1 MPGREQPGHS
11 LGRVSSTWYFLP
23 LLGGVVFLGSAV
35 QRMAGIGFGLVA
47 ASGLVLLVGPLDGVA
62 LANCAGI
69 AISGVGLL
77 ATWRRVTLRAM
88 LPLVGAAA
96 LTVPLGAMV
105 ARRLPEPV
113 LLTAV
118 GLLVTVAVLLLVRGV
133 RVPALRG
140 RGGAAVAGA
149 ASGFLNSSAGLG
161 GPAVS
166 LYAVNAGWTAREFVP
181 NAQFYGLLVNLFSLT
196 AKGLPQLAAPA
207 WLLSGAALGAGLV
220 VGHLLAA
227 RTPEHRTRQVILG
240 LALGGGLVTATKG
253 LLTL

>member
-1 MPGREQPGHS
+1 MT
-11 LGRVSSTWYFLP
+11 STWYFLP
-23 LLGGVVFLGSAV
+23 LLGGVVFLGSSV
-35 QRMAGIGFGLVA
+35 QRMVGIGFGLVA
-47 ASGLVLLVGPLDGVA
+47 APGLVLLVGPLDGVA

-77 ATWRRVTLRAM
+77 ATWRRVRLRSM
-88 LPLVGAAA
+88 VPLVAAAA
-96 LTVPLGAMV
+96 LTVPLGAHV

-140 RGGAAVAGA
+140 RGGAAAAGA

-166 LYAVNAGWTAREFVP
+166 LYAVNAGWTAREFLP
-181 NAQFYGLLVNLFSLT
+181 NAQFYGLLVNLFSLA
-196 AKGLPQLAAPA
+196 AKGVPHLPAPA
-207 WLLSGAALGAGLV
+207 WALSAAAMAVGLV
-220 VGHLLAA
+220 AGHLLAA
-227 RTPEHRTRQVILG
+227 RTPEHRARQVVLG
-240 LALGGGLVTATKG
+240 LAMGGGLLTATKG
-253 LLTL
+253 LLAF